1 LEESLRKE
9 VRAVSDRLT
18 CTVEEAARLLGIS
31 RTLAYRLV
39 QSGQLPSFKVGKR
52 RLVPVAAVETFI
64 ADQLSSTSAS

>member
-1 LEESLRKE
+1 M
-9 VRAVSDRLT
+9 SDRLT

-52 RLVPVAAVETFI
+52 RLVPVAGVEAFI
-64 ADQLSSTSAS
+64 ADQLSSASAS